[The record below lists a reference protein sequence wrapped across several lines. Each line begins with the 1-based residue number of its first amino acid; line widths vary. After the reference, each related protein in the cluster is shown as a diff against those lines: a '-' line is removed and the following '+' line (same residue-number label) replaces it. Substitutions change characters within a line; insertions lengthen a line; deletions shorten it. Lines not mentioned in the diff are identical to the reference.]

1 MKMNN
6 PSSQNTETQE
16 TLRLTL
22 TDMAFQG
29 GAIGRHDGQVV
40 FAAYGIPGEEAIVQV
55 ERRSKDYL
63 MGRVVEVLSPSPYR
77 VEAPC
82 PYFGMCGGCQWQHI
96 DYGYQMELKAHIVA
110 DQLRRIGK
118 FQEPPVLPTVAAV
131 ETWNYRNHA
140 RFSVGRRYGELGFT
154 TPLRHR
160 FLRIDHCLIMHPFIN
175 DVLTRLQGKCPGL
188 HQVAVRYGAKTGE
201 ALIHP
206 LLEKIDSSIASGQPW
221 YEEELLGKRFRISG
235 ASFFQVNT
243 LQAEVLAE
251 VVRQALALEPDHVLL
266 DAYAGVGTFAVLLAP
281 HVRRVIAVEESSSA
295 VADAV
300 INQAGIDNITF
311 YEGKVEAILPGL
323 TDRPDAI
330 ILDPPRVG
338 CHPDALAAVL
348 ALSPSRVVYVSC
360 DPATLARDLRSLCDG
375 PAGGGSASG
384 GGYRLLEVQ
393 PVDMF
398 PQTYHIEVVATLER
412 AEKPGDPKVVTLS
425 EAKGLG
431 WGDAGTVVPAP
442 PRILRPSGSE

>member
-1 MKMNN
+1 MNERAPAN
-6 PSSQNTETQE
+6 QQTEPASPEQAPAE

-22 TDMAFQG
+22 TDMAYQG

-40 FAAYGIPGEEAIVQV
+40 FVAYGIPGEEAIVQI

-63 MGRVVEVLSPSPYR
+63 TGRVVEVLSSSPHR

-82 PYFGMCGGCQWQHI
+82 PYFGTCGGCQWQHI
-96 DYGYQMELKAHIVA
+96 DYAHQIELKARIVA

-118 FQEPPVLPTVAAV
+118 FQEAPVLPTIPAV
-131 ETWNYRNHA
+131 ETWSYRNHA
-140 RFSVGRRYGELGFT
+140 RFSAGRRHGDLGFT

-160 FLRIDHCLIMHPFIN
+160 FLPINRCLIMHPWIN
-175 DVLTRLQGKCPGL
+175 DVLERLQGKCAGL
-188 HQVAVRYGAKTGE
+188 HQVAVRYGVKTDQ

-206 LLEKIDSSIASGQPW
+206 SVEEIDPSVPSGQPW

-251 VVRQALALEPDHVLL
+251 TVRRSLALEPHHVLL

-281 HVRRVIAVEESSSA
+281 YVQRVIAVEESSSA

-311 YEGKVEAILPGL
+311 YEGKVEAILPEL
-323 TDRPDAI
+323 KERPDAA

-338 CHPDALAAVL
+338 CHPQALAAVVAL
-348 ALSPSRVVYVSC
+348 APARVVYVSC

-375 PAGGGSASG
+375 
-384 GGYRLLEVQ
+384 GYHLLEVQ

-412 AEKPGDPKVVTLS
+412 A
-425 EAKGLG
+425 
-431 WGDAGTVVPAP
+431 
-442 PRILRPSGSE
+442 

>member
-1 MKMNN
+1 
-6 PSSQNTETQE
+6 
-16 TLRLTL
+16 
-22 TDMAFQG
+22 MAFQG
-29 GAIGRHDGQVV
+29 GAIGRHDGLVV

-63 MGRVVEVLSPSPYR
+63 TGRVVEVLSPSPHR

-82 PYFGMCGGCQWQHI
+82 PYFGTCGGCQWQHI
-96 DYGYQMELKAHIVA
+96 DYSHQIELKAHIVA

-118 FQEPPVLPTVAAV
+118 FQEAVVLPTISAI

-140 RFSVGRRYGELGFT
+140 RFSAGRRHGDLGFT

-160 FLRIDHCLIMHPFIN
+160 FLPIDRCLIMHPWIN
-175 DVLTRLQGKCPGL
+175 DVLERLQGKCAGL
-188 HQVAVRYGAKTGE
+188 HQVAVRYGVKTGQ

-206 LLEKIDSSIASGQPW
+206 SVEEIDPSVPSGQPW

-251 VVRQALALEPDHVLL
+251 VVRQRLALEPHQVLL

-281 HVRRVIAVEESSSA
+281 YVQQVIAVEESSSA

-311 YEGKVEAILPGL
+311 YEGKVEAILPEL
-323 TDRPDAI
+323 TQRPDAA

-338 CHPDALAAVL
+338 CHPQALAAVL
-348 ALSPSRVVYVSC
+348 VLAPARLVYVSC
-360 DPATLARDLRSLCDG
+360 DPATLARDLRALCD
-375 PAGGGSASG
+375 

-398 PQTYHIEVVATLER
+398 PQTYHTEVVATL
-412 AEKPGDPKVVTLS
+412 VT
-425 EAKGLG
+425 A
-431 WGDAGTVVPAP
+431 
-442 PRILRPSGSE
+442 

>member
-1 MKMNN
+1 VTRRA
-6 PSSQNTETQE
+6 PASQQTDIQE
-16 TLRLTL
+16 SLRLTL
-22 TDMAFQG
+22 IDMAFQG
-29 GAIGRHDGQVV
+29 GAIARHDGQVV
-40 FAAYGIPGEEAIVQV
+40 FVAYGIPGEEAIVQI

-63 MGRVVEVLSPSPYR
+63 MGRVVEVLSASPHR

-82 PYFGMCGGCQWQHI
+82 PYFGACGGCQWQHI
-96 DYGYQMELKAHIVA
+96 DYAHQTELKAHIVA

-118 FQEPPVLPTVAAV
+118 FQEPPVLATIPAV

-140 RFSVGRRYGELGFT
+140 RFSVGRRHGELGFT

-160 FLRIDHCLIMHPFIN
+160 FLPIDRCLIMHPWIY
-175 DVLTRLQGKCPGL
+175 DVLERLQGKCTGGL
-188 HQVAVRYGAKTGE
+188 HQVAVRYGVKTGQ

-206 LLEKIDSSIASGQPW
+206 SLEEIDPSIPSSQPW

-251 VVRQALALEPDHVLL
+251 VVRQKLALQPNYVLL

-281 HVRRVIAVEESSSA
+281 QVKRVIAVEESSSA

-300 INQAGIDNITF
+300 INQAGIDNLTF
-311 YEGKVEAILPGL
+311 YEGKVETILPEL
-323 TDRPDAI
+323 AERPDAAI
-330 ILDPPRVG
+330 IDPPRVG

-348 ALSPSRVVYVSC
+348 ALASARVVYVSC
-360 DPATLARDLRSLCDG
+360 DPATLARDLRTLCD
-375 PAGGGSASG
+375 
-384 GGYRLLEVQ
+384 GGYRLVDVQ

-398 PQTYHIEVVATLER
+398 PQTYHIEVVATLEH
-412 AEKPGDPKVVTLS
+412 P
-425 EAKGLG
+425 
-431 WGDAGTVVPAP
+431 
-442 PRILRPSGSE
+442 

>member
-1 MKMNN
+1 MKERA
-6 PSSQNTETQE
+6 PAGQHTEVAE
-16 TLRLTL
+16 TLRLSL

-63 MGRVVEVLSPSPYR
+63 TGRVVEVLSPSPHR

-82 PYFGMCGGCQWQHI
+82 PYFGTCGGCQWQHI
-96 DYGYQMELKAHIVA
+96 DYSHQIELKAHIVA

-118 FQEPPVLPTVAAV
+118 FQEPVVLPTIPAV

-140 RFSVGRRYGELGFT
+140 RFSAGRRHGDLGFT

-160 FLRIDHCLIMHPFIN
+160 FLPIDRCLIMHPWIN
-175 DVLTRLQGKCPGL
+175 DVLERLQGKCAGL
-188 HQVAVRYGAKTGE
+188 HQVAVRYGVKTGQ

-206 LLEKIDSSIASGQPW
+206 SVEEIDPSVPSGQPW

-251 VVRQALALEPDHVLL
+251 VVRQRLALEPHQVLL

-281 HVRRVIAVEESSSA
+281 YVQQVIAVEESSSA

-300 INQAGIDNITF
+300 INQTGIDNITF
-311 YEGKVEAILPGL
+311 YEGKAEAILPEL
-323 TDRPDAI
+323 TQRPDAA

-338 CHPDALAAVL
+338 CHPQALAAVL
-348 ALSPSRVVYVSC
+348 ALAPARLVYVSC
-360 DPATLARDLRSLCDG
+360 DPATLARDLCALCD
-375 PAGGGSASG
+375 

-398 PQTYHIEVVATLER
+398 PQTYHTEVVATL
-412 AEKPGDPKVVTLS
+412 VT
-425 EAKGLG
+425 A
-431 WGDAGTVVPAP
+431 
-442 PRILRPSGSE
+442 

>member
-1 MKMNN
+1 MKKRALA
-6 PSSQNTETQE
+6 SQQTETAPQAYAPSE
-16 TLRLTL
+16 PVRLTL

-29 GAIGRHDGQVV
+29 GAIARHDGQVV
-40 FAAYGIPGEEAIVQV
+40 FAAYGIPGEEALVQV

-63 MGRVVEVLSPSPYR
+63 MGRVVEVLSPSPHR
-77 VEAPC
+77 VHAAC
-82 PYFGMCGGCQWQHI
+82 PYFGTCGGCQWQHI
-96 DYGYQMELKAHIVA
+96 DYPHQAQLKANIVA

-118 FQEPPVLPTVAAV
+118 FQEPVLSPVEGPPMLLTVPAV
-131 ETWNYRNHA
+131 EAWSYRNHA
-140 RFSVGRRYGELGFT
+140 RFSVGRRHGDLGFT
-154 TPLRHR
+154 TLLGRR
-160 FLRIDHCLIMHPFIN
+160 FVPIDRCLIMHPWIN
-175 DVLTRLQGKCPGL
+175 DVLERLQGKCVGL
-188 HQVAVRYGAKTGE
+188 HQVAVRYGVKTGQ

-206 LLEKIDSSIASGQPW
+206 SLEEIDPTIPSGQPW

-251 VVRQALALEPDHVLL
+251 VVRQKLALEPHHLLL

-281 HVRRVIAVEESSSA
+281 YVKRVLAVEESPAA

-311 YEGKVEAILPGL
+311 YEGKVESVLSELP
-323 TDRPDAI
+323 RPDAA

-338 CHPDALAAVL
+338 CHPEALAAVVAL
-348 ALSPSRVVYVSC
+348 APARLVYVSC
-360 DPATLARDLRSLCDG
+360 DPATLARDLRSLCD
-375 PAGGGSASG
+375 

-398 PQTYHIEVVATLER
+398 PQTYHIEVVATLEH
-412 AEKPGDPKVVTLS
+412 S
-425 EAKGLG
+425 
-431 WGDAGTVVPAP
+431 
-442 PRILRPSGSE
+442 

>member
-1 MKMNN
+1 MKKRA
-6 PSSQNTETQE
+6 PASQQTEPASQAHASPE
-16 TLRLTL
+16 PLRLTL

-29 GAIGRHDGQVV
+29 GAIARHDGQVV
-40 FAAYGIPGEEAIVQV
+40 FAAYGIPGEEALVQV

-63 MGRVVEVLSPSPYR
+63 MGRVVDVLSPSPHR
-77 VEAPC
+77 IAAPC
-82 PYFGMCGGCQWQHI
+82 PYFGTCGGCQWQHI
-96 DYGYQMELKAHIVA
+96 DYAHQAQLKARIVA

-118 FQEPPVLPTVAAV
+118 FQEHALSSAEGPVLSLVEGPPLLPTVPAV
-131 ETWNYRNHA
+131 EAWNYRNHA
-140 RFSVGRRYGELGFT
+140 RFSVGRHGDLGFT

-160 FLRIDHCLIMHPFIN
+160 FVPIDRCLIMHPWIN
-175 DVLTRLQGKCPGL
+175 DVLERLQGKCAGL
-188 HQVAVRYGAKTGE
+188 HQVAIRYGVKTGQ

-206 LLEKIDSSIASGQPW
+206 SLEEIDPTIPSGQPW

-243 LQAEVLAE
+243 IQAEVLAE
-251 VVRQALALEPDHVLL
+251 VVRQKLALEPQQLLL

-281 HVRRVIAVEESSSA
+281 YVKRVVAVEESPAA

-311 YEGKVEAILPGL
+311 YEGKVESVLAELPE
-323 TDRPDAI
+323 RPDAA

-348 ALSPSRVVYVSC
+348 ALAPARLVYVSC
-360 DPATLARDLRSLCDG
+360 DPATLARDLRFLCD
-375 PAGGGSASG
+375 

-398 PQTYHIEVVATLER
+398 PQTYHIEIVATL
-412 AEKPGDPKVVTLS
+412 ALPQP
-425 EAKGLG
+425 
-431 WGDAGTVVPAP
+431 
-442 PRILRPSGSE
+442 

>member
-1 MKMNN
+1 MTKET
-6 PSSQNTETQE
+6 PASQQTETPE
-16 TLRLTL
+16 TLRLSL

-29 GAIGRHDGQVV
+29 GAIARHDGQVV
-40 FAAYGIPGEEAIVQV
+40 FVAYGIPGEEAIVQI

-63 MGRVVEVLSPSPYR
+63 TGRVVEVLSPSPHR
-77 VEAPC
+77 VQAPC
-82 PYFGMCGGCQWQHI
+82 PYFGTCGGCQWQHI
-96 DYGYQMELKAHIVA
+96 DYAHQTELKARIVA

-118 FQEPPVLPTVAAV
+118 FQEPVLSPVEGASVEPTIPAV

-140 RFSVGRRYGELGFT
+140 RFSVGRRHGELGFT

-160 FLRIDHCLIMHPFIN
+160 FLPIDRCLIMHPFIN
-175 DVLTRLQGKCPGL
+175 DVLERLQGKCPGL
-188 HQVAVRYGAKTGE
+188 HQVAVRYGVKTGQ

-206 LLEKIDSSIASGQPW
+206 SLEKIDPSIPSGQPW
-221 YEEELLGKRFRISG
+221 YEEQLLGKRFRISG

-251 VVRQALALEPDHVLL
+251 VLRRKLALEPDQVLL

-281 HVRRVIAVEESSSA
+281 YVKRVIAVEESSSA

-311 YEGKVEAILPGL
+311 YEGKVEAILPEL
-323 TDRPDAI
+323 TDRPDAA

-348 ALSPSRVVYVSC
+348 TLAPARLVYVSC
-360 DPATLARDLRSLCDG
+360 DPATLARDLRALCD
-375 PAGGGSASG
+375 
-384 GGYRLLEVQ
+384 GGYRLMDVQ

-412 AEKPGDPKVVTLS
+412 S
-425 EAKGLG
+425 
-431 WGDAGTVVPAP
+431 
-442 PRILRPSGSE
+442 

>member
-1 MKMNN
+1 MKERA
-6 PSSQNTETQE
+6 PAGQHTEVAE
-16 TLRLTL
+16 TLRLSL

-29 GAIGRHDGQVV
+29 GAIGRHDGLVV
-40 FAAYGIPGEEAIVQV
+40 FAAYGIPGEEAIVQI

-63 MGRVVEVLSPSPYR
+63 TGRVVEVLSPSPHR

-82 PYFGMCGGCQWQHI
+82 PYFGTCGGCQWQHI
-96 DYGYQMELKAHIVA
+96 DYAHQIELKARIVA
-110 DQLRRIGK
+110 DRLRRIGK
-118 FQEPPVLPTVAAV
+118 FQEPVILPTIPAV

-140 RFSVGRRYGELGFT
+140 RFSAGRRHGDLGFT

-160 FLRIDHCLIMHPFIN
+160 FLPIDRCLIMHPWIN
-175 DVLTRLQGKCPGL
+175 DVLERLQGKCAGL
-188 HQVAVRYGAKTGE
+188 HQVAVRYGVKTGQ

-206 LLEKIDSSIASGQPW
+206 SVEEIDPSVPSGQPW

-251 VVRQALALEPDHVLL
+251 VVRQRLALEPHQVLL

-281 HVRRVIAVEESSSA
+281 YVQQVIAVEESSSA

-311 YEGKVEAILPGL
+311 YEGKVEAILPEL
-323 TDRPDAI
+323 TQRPDAA

-338 CHPDALAAVL
+338 CHPQALAAVL
-348 ALSPSRVVYVSC
+348 ALAPARLVYVSC
-360 DPATLARDLRSLCDG
+360 DPATLARDLRALCD
-375 PAGGGSASG
+375 

-398 PQTYHIEVVATLER
+398 PQTYHTEVVATL
-412 AEKPGDPKVVTLS
+412 VT
-425 EAKGLG
+425 A
-431 WGDAGTVVPAP
+431 
-442 PRILRPSGSE
+442 

>member
-1 MKMNN
+1 MKERA
-6 PSSQNTETQE
+6 PAGQHTEVAE
-16 TLRLTL
+16 TLRLSL

-63 MGRVVEVLSPSPYR
+63 TGRVVEVLSPSPHR

-82 PYFGMCGGCQWQHI
+82 PYFGTCGGCQWQHI
-96 DYGYQMELKAHIVA
+96 DYSHQIELKAHIVA

-118 FQEPPVLPTVAAV
+118 FQEAVVLPTISAI

-140 RFSVGRRYGELGFT
+140 RFSAGRRHGDLGFT

-160 FLRIDHCLIMHPFIN
+160 FLPIDRCLIMHPWIN
-175 DVLTRLQGKCPGL
+175 DVLERLQGKCAGL
-188 HQVAVRYGAKTGE
+188 HQVAVRYGVKTGQ

-206 LLEKIDSSIASGQPW
+206 SVEEIDPSVPSGQPW

-251 VVRQALALEPDHVLL
+251 VVRQRLALEPHQVLL

-281 HVRRVIAVEESSSA
+281 YVQQVIAVEESSSA

-300 INQAGIDNITF
+300 INQTGIDNITF
-311 YEGKVEAILPGL
+311 YEGKAEAILPEL
-323 TDRPDAI
+323 TQRPDAA

-338 CHPDALAAVL
+338 CHPQALAAVL
-348 ALSPSRVVYVSC
+348 ALAPARLVYVSC
-360 DPATLARDLRSLCDG
+360 DPATLARDLCALCD
-375 PAGGGSASG
+375 

-398 PQTYHIEVVATLER
+398 PQTYHTEVVATL
-412 AEKPGDPKVVTLS
+412 VT
-425 EAKGLG
+425 A
-431 WGDAGTVVPAP
+431 
-442 PRILRPSGSE
+442 

>member
-1 MKMNN
+1 MKERA
-6 PSSQNTETQE
+6 PAGQHTETAE
-16 TLRLTL
+16 TLRLSL

-29 GAIGRHDGQVV
+29 GAIGRHDGLVV

-63 MGRVVEVLSPSPYR
+63 TGRVVEVLSPSPHR

-82 PYFGMCGGCQWQHI
+82 PYFGTCGGCQWQHI
-96 DYGYQMELKAHIVA
+96 DYSHQIELKAHIVA

-118 FQEPPVLPTVAAV
+118 FQEAVVLPTISAI

-140 RFSVGRRYGELGFT
+140 RFSAGRRHGDLGFT

-160 FLRIDHCLIMHPFIN
+160 FLPIDRCLIMHPWIN
-175 DVLTRLQGKCPGL
+175 DVLERLQGKCAGL
-188 HQVAVRYGAKTGE
+188 HQVAVRYGVKTGQ

-206 LLEKIDSSIASGQPW
+206 SVEEIDPSVPSGQPW

-251 VVRQALALEPDHVLL
+251 VVRQRLALEPHQVLL

-281 HVRRVIAVEESSSA
+281 YVQQVIAVEESSSA

-300 INQAGIDNITF
+300 INQTGIDNITF
-311 YEGKVEAILPGL
+311 YEGKAEAILPEL
-323 TDRPDAI
+323 TQRPDAA

-338 CHPDALAAVL
+338 CHPQALAAVL
-348 ALSPSRVVYVSC
+348 ALAPARLVYVSC
-360 DPATLARDLRSLCDG
+360 DPATLARDLCALCD
-375 PAGGGSASG
+375 

-398 PQTYHIEVVATLER
+398 PQTYHTEVVATL
-412 AEKPGDPKVVTLS
+412 VT
-425 EAKGLG
+425 A
-431 WGDAGTVVPAP
+431 
-442 PRILRPSGSE
+442 

>member
-1 MKMNN
+1 MKKRAAAR
-6 PSSQNTETQE
+6 QQTEPALLAHAPPE
-16 TLRLTL
+16 PLRLSL

-29 GAIGRHDGQVV
+29 GAIARHDGQVV
-40 FAAYGIPGEEAIVQV
+40 FAAYGIPGEEALVQV

-63 MGRVVEVLSPSPYR
+63 MGRVIEVLSPSPHR
-77 VEAPC
+77 VAAPC
-82 PYFGMCGGCQWQHI
+82 PYFGTCGGCQWQHI
-96 DYGYQMELKAHIVA
+96 DYAHQAQLKARIVA

-118 FQEPPVLPTVAAV
+118 FPEPVLSSAEGPLLSSAEGPPLLPTVPTV
-131 ETWNYRNHA
+131 ETWGYRNHA
-140 RFSVGRRYGELGFT
+140 RFSVGRHGDLGFT

-160 FLRIDHCLIMHPFIN
+160 FVKIDRCLIMHPWIN
-175 DVLTRLQGKCPGL
+175 GVLERLQGKCAGL
-188 HQVAVRYGAKTGE
+188 HQVAVRYGVKTSQ

-206 LLEKIDSSIASGQPW
+206 SLEEIDPTIPSGQPW

-251 VVRQALALEPDHVLL
+251 VVRQKLALEPHHLLL

-281 HVRRVIAVEESSSA
+281 YVKRVLAVEESPAA

-311 YEGKVEAILPGL
+311 YEGKVETVLPEL
-323 TDRPDAI
+323 PDQPDAA

-348 ALSPSRVVYVSC
+348 ALAPARLVYVSC
-360 DPATLARDLRSLCDG
+360 DPATLARDLRSLCD
-375 PAGGGSASG
+375 

-398 PQTYHIEVVATLER
+398 PQTYHIEVVATL
-412 AEKPGDPKVVTLS
+412 AL
-425 EAKGLG
+425 A
-431 WGDAGTVVPAP
+431 
-442 PRILRPSGSE
+442 

>member
-1 MKMNN
+1 MNERA
-6 PSSQNTETQE
+6 PASQQTEPVSQDKAPAE
-16 TLRLTL
+16 TLRLAL

-29 GAIGRHDGQVV
+29 GAIGRHDGLVV
-40 FAAYGIPGEEAIVQV
+40 FAAYGIPGEEAVVQI
-55 ERRSKDYL
+55 ERHSKDYL
-63 MGRVVEVLSPSPYR
+63 TGRVVEVFAPSPHR
-77 VEAPC
+77 VNAPC
-82 PYFGMCGGCQWQHI
+82 PYFGTCGGCQWQHI
-96 DYGYQMELKAHIVA
+96 DYAHQTELKARIVA

-118 FQEPPVLPTVAAV
+118 FQEPAVLPTIPAV

-140 RFSVGRRYGELGFT
+140 RFSAGRRHGDLGFT

-160 FLRIDHCLIMHPFIN
+160 FLPIDRCLIMHPWIN
-175 DVLTRLQGKCPGL
+175 GVLERLQGKCAGL
-188 HQVAVRYGAKTGE
+188 HQVAVRYGVNTGQ

-206 LLEKIDSSIASGQPW
+206 SVEEIDPSIPSGQPW

-251 VVRQALALEPDHVLL
+251 VVRQKLALEQHQVLL
-266 DAYAGVGTFAVLLAP
+266 DAYAGVGTFAVLLASYP
-281 HVRRVIAVEESSSA
+281 QRVIAVEESSSA

-300 INQAGIDNITF
+300 INQAGIDNISF
-311 YEGKVEAILPGL
+311 YEGKVEAILPEL
-323 TDRPDAI
+323 TVRPDAA

-348 ALSPSRVVYVSC
+348 ALAPARLVYVSC
-360 DPATLARDLRSLCDG
+360 DPTTLARDLRALCD
-375 PAGGGSASG
+375 

-412 AEKPGDPKVVTLS
+412 A
-425 EAKGLG
+425 
-431 WGDAGTVVPAP
+431 
-442 PRILRPSGSE
+442 

>member
-1 MKMNN
+1 M
-6 PSSQNTETQE
+6 ETPE
-16 TLRLTL
+16 TLRLSL

-29 GAIGRHDGQVV
+29 GAIARHDGQVV
-40 FAAYGIPGEEAIVQV
+40 FVAYGIPGEEAVVQV

-63 MGRVVEVLSPSPYR
+63 MGRVTEVICPSPHR
-77 VEAPC
+77 VVPPC

-96 DYGYQMELKAHIVA
+96 DYAQQVELKARIVA

-118 FQEPPVLPTVAAV
+118 FQKAPVLPTIPAF
-131 ETWNYRNHA
+131 ETWKYRNHA
-140 RFSVGRRYGELGFT
+140 RFSVGRRHGELGFT

-160 FLRIDHCLIMHPFIN
+160 FLPIEHCLIMHPFIN
-175 DVLTRLQGKCPGL
+175 DVLARLQGKCAGL
-188 HQVAVRYGAKTGE
+188 HQVAVRYGVKTDQ

-206 LLEKIDSSIASGQPW
+206 SLEAIDPSIASGQTW
-221 YEEELLGKRFRISG
+221 YEEELLGKRFRISA

-243 LQAEVLAE
+243 LQAEVLAD
-251 VVRQALALEPDHVLL
+251 VVRQKLALEAHHVLL

-281 HVRRVIAVEESSSA
+281 HVKRAVAVEESSSA

-311 YEGKVEAILPGL
+311 YEGKVEAILPQL
-323 TDRPDAI
+323 REQPDAA
-330 ILDPPRVG
+330 ILDPPRTG

-348 ALSPSRVVYVSC
+348 ALAPARVVYVSC

-375 PAGGGSASG
+375 
-384 GGYRLLEVQ
+384 GYRLAEVQ

-412 AEKPGDPKVVTLS
+412 P
-425 EAKGLG
+425 
-431 WGDAGTVVPAP
+431 
-442 PRILRPSGSE
+442 

>member
-1 MKMNN
+1 MEKRAPANQESEIASQAQ
-6 PSSQNTETQE
+6 PSQE
-16 TLRLTL
+16 RLRLTL

-29 GAIGRHDGQVV
+29 GAIARHGGQVV
-40 FAAYGIPGEEAIVQV
+40 FAAYGIPGEEAVVQI

-63 MGRVVEVLSPSPYR
+63 TGRVVEVLSPSPHR
-77 VEAPC
+77 VAAPC
-82 PYFGMCGGCQWQHI
+82 PYFGTCGGCQWQHI
-96 DYGYQMELKAHIVA
+96 DYAHQAELKGRIVA

-118 FQEPPVLPTVAAV
+118 FQESPLLPTIPAV
-131 ETWNYRNHA
+131 ETWVYRNHA
-140 RFSVGRRYGELGFT
+140 RFSVGHHGDLGFT

-160 FLRIDHCLIMHPFIN
+160 FVKIDHCLIMHPWID
-175 DVLTRLQGKCPGL
+175 DVLRRVQGRCGGL
-188 HQVAVRYGAKTGE
+188 HQVAVRYGVKTGQ

-206 LLEKIDSSIASGQPW
+206 SLEEIDPSIPSGQPW

-243 LQAEVLAE
+243 PQAEVLIE
-251 VVRQALALEPDHVLL
+251 LVRQKLALEPDQLLL

-281 HVRRVIAVEESSSA
+281 YVKRVIAVEESSSA

-311 YEGKVEAILPGL
+311 YEGKVESVLPEL
-323 TDRPDAI
+323 AERPDAA

-348 ALSPSRVVYVSC
+348 ALAPARLVYVSC

-375 PAGGGSASG
+375 
-384 GGYRLLEVQ
+384 GYRLVEVQ

-412 AEKPGDPKVVTLS
+412 P
-425 EAKGLG
+425 
-431 WGDAGTVVPAP
+431 
-442 PRILRPSGSE
+442 

>member
-1 MKMNN
+1 MKERA
-6 PSSQNTETQE
+6 PAGQHTEVAE
-16 TLRLTL
+16 TLRLSL

-63 MGRVVEVLSPSPYR
+63 TGRVVEVLSPSPHR

-82 PYFGMCGGCQWQHI
+82 PYFGTCGGCQWQHI
-96 DYGYQMELKAHIVA
+96 DYSHQIELKAHIVA

-118 FQEPPVLPTVAAV
+118 FQEPVVLPTIPAV

-140 RFSVGRRYGELGFT
+140 RFSAGRRHGDLGFT

-160 FLRIDHCLIMHPFIN
+160 FLPIDRCLIMHPWIN
-175 DVLTRLQGKCPGL
+175 DVLERLQGKCAGL
-188 HQVAVRYGAKTGE
+188 HQVAVRYGVKTGQ

-206 LLEKIDSSIASGQPW
+206 SVEEIDPSVPSGQPW

-251 VVRQALALEPDHVLL
+251 VVRQRLALEPHQVLL

-281 HVRRVIAVEESSSA
+281 YVQQVIAVEESSSA

-311 YEGKVEAILPGL
+311 YEGKVEAILPEL
-323 TDRPDAI
+323 TQRPDAA

-338 CHPDALAAVL
+338 CHPQALAAVL
-348 ALSPSRVVYVSC
+348 VLAPARLVYVSC
-360 DPATLARDLRSLCDG
+360 DPATLARDLRALCD
-375 PAGGGSASG
+375 

-398 PQTYHIEVVATLER
+398 PQTYHTEVVATL
-412 AEKPGDPKVVTLS
+412 VT
-425 EAKGLG
+425 A
-431 WGDAGTVVPAP
+431 
-442 PRILRPSGSE
+442 

>member
-1 MKMNN
+1 MEERT
-6 PSSQNTETQE
+6 PAGRQTEAAPQAQAPPE
-16 TLRLTL
+16 TLRLAL

-29 GAIGRHDGQVV
+29 GAIARHDGQVV
-40 FAAYGIPGEEAIVQV
+40 FAAYGIPGEEAIVQI

-63 MGRVVEVLSPSPYR
+63 MGRVVEVLSPSPHR
-77 VEAPC
+77 VEPPC
-82 PYFGMCGGCQWQHI
+82 PYFGTCGGCQWQHI
-96 DYGYQMELKAHIVA
+96 DYAHQIELKAQVVA

-118 FQEPPVLPTVAAV
+118 FSDALVLPTIPAV
-131 ETWNYRNHA
+131 ETWGYRNHA
-140 RFSVGRRYGELGFT
+140 RFSVGRRHGELGFT

-160 FLRIDHCLIMHPFIN
+160 FLPIDRCLIMHPWIN
-175 DVLTRLQGKCPGL
+175 DVLARLQGKCAGL
-188 HQVAVRYGAKTGE
+188 HQVAVRYGVKTDQV
-201 ALIHP
+201 LIHP
-206 LLEKIDSSIASGQPW
+206 SLEEIDPSIPSGQPW

-243 LQAEVLAE
+243 LQAEVLTE
-251 VVRQALALEPDHVLL
+251 VVRQKLALEPHHVLL

-281 HVRRVIAVEESSSA
+281 YVQRVIAVEESSSA

-311 YEGKVEAILPGL
+311 YEGKVEAILPEL
-323 TDRPDAI
+323 TERPDAA

-348 ALSPSRVVYVSC
+348 TLAPARLVYVSC
-360 DPATLARDLRSLCDG
+360 DPATLARDLRALCDG
-375 PAGGGSASG
+375 PAGGESAPG
-384 GGYRLLEVQ
+384 GGYRLMEVQ

-412 AEKPGDPKVVTLS
+412 P
-425 EAKGLG
+425 
-431 WGDAGTVVPAP
+431 
-442 PRILRPSGSE
+442 